1 MDRLENFPLHEITED
16 IRNASESIPEEKLE
30 SAVRSGLERG
40 KTLRRRRKLWF
51 PAGIAAGAAAC
62 CLLLITLW
70 QTAGQVDSSQTTV
83 QGTPGIPEYVLAQ
96 MSSDMR
102 TAADHGLYQPVNKS
116 VEEDQYRVTVD
127 GVLADNQRVVVFLTY
142 KNLSSNGSMM
152 DLKPGE
158 IIGFDGK
165 RVLNPTIY
173 SSSTQNSAEKR
184 KNTRHLYYTLSFKE
198 EGSPSKL
205 EFSGVLET
213 SPETNAKPIEFE
225 IPFEWDSSKY
235 REMEDIIPV
244 NQTAVIDGNKIS
256 ISDIVLTPLSTMVR
270 IDAIAQEDHGIGGLL
285 EVKLLLGKKQPG
297 QFLKSLLL
305 RSSMSEQLTDGN
317 LTLSQLYF
325 DSIYYKDLK
334 EVTLAASGIGVTT
347 SEKIE
352 VSIDTDKKK
361 MISPNSMLHLLEV
374 NNENNMTE
382 IVLQHSKEDDDLI
395 LPLILQNDFNT
406 GDGTQV
412 TLEDAGNIEYSTNS
426 LNNTIRFKLEVKD
439 YPQPLTFKFGGTSI
453 EEISHPIEFHIRLQ

>member
-1 MDRLENFPLHEITED
+1 MERLENFPLHEITED
-16 IRNASESIPEEKLE
+16 NRNASESIPEEKLE
-30 SAVRSGLERG
+30 AAVRSGIERG
-40 KTLRRRRKLWF
+40 KTLRRRRKLWL

-62 CLLLITLW
+62 CLLLITFW

-96 MSSDMR
+96 MSSDMK

-116 VEEDQYRVTVD
+116 VEEGQYRVTVD

-158 IIGFDGK
+158 IIGYDGD
-165 RVLNPTIY
+165 RELFPSIY
-173 SSSTQNSAEKR
+173 SSSTQNTAEKR
-184 KNTRHLYYTLSFKE
+184 KNTRHLYYALSFKE

-270 IDAIAQEDHGIGGLL
+270 IDAITQEDHGIGGLL

-297 QFLKSLLL
+297 EFVKSSLL
-305 RSSMSEQLTDGN
+305 RSSFIEQLPGGN
-317 LTLSQLYF
+317 LTLSKLYF
-325 DSIYYKDLK
+325 DSLYYKDLK
-334 EVTLAASGIGVTT
+334 EVTLMASGIIVSTPYQ
-347 SEKIE
+347 SE
-352 VSIDTDKKK
+352 VSIDIEKKQ
-361 MISPNSMLHLLEV
+361 MTSSSPIFQLLEV
-374 NNENNMTE
+374 NEANNMTE
-382 IVLQHSKEDDDLI
+382 ILLKQTKKDDDLWQ
-395 LPLILQNDFNT
+395 PLNLQDEYYA
-406 GDGTQV
+406 GDGTRLV
-412 TLEDAGNIEYSTNS
+412 LKDRGNIAFSTNTS
-426 LNNTIRFKLEVKD
+426 ENTIRFEFKTKH
-439 YPQPLTFKFGGTSI
+439 YPQPLTFKFEGTSV